1 MPPLPTRV
9 IDILDPAGPRIR
21 ESSGQQAEYL
31 TLSYVWGQGKR
42 LLNTRRFGRYEEF
55 CDRIPSDES
64 MPKTFREAMQ
74 VTKALGYRFLW
85 IDALCI
91 IQDDAND
98 VQREMAR
105 MGDIYRLST
114 LTISAGNGPNT
125 DSGLFAQRDARFC
138 KSRNVLITMK
148 EGNEILTGLV
158 SIGVPQKIRH
168 SPLSKRGW
176 VLQEELLSRR
186 SLVFTSHQVEWR
198 CTAQILSEETPSR
211 APNGLTKPNEGNAMR
226 GGSLDPICCL
236 VRRPDIFKQATWS
249 HAGVRNNPFA
259 AWYRIVE
266 IYSRRALTVRSDKLL
281 AVAGLASLVQESL
294 RGTYG
299 AGLWK
304 EDLQNG
310 LGWYVVRH
318 LAEPNV
324 PNEAHGRAMEYIAPS
339 WSWASLH
346 GPDVKFCTFEQNSD
360 FQSEESIRILDWEV
374 SHPSGAM
381 VPFGHVTSARLT
393 VKGRIRKALLVPCT
407 DIWDYDS
414 PKRRHYETLW
424 CAYAVDPTTST
435 TIGDVAL
442 DSLED
447 YQDLASRY
455 DTALEMPRYPYSD
468 ASAEKHSLW
477 FLSKARPVTCML
489 YFVMDKYWDRSI
501 VALVLSLHNLE
512 RNEYRRIGLLFVNS
526 GSTYPSDIF
535 SQATER
541 EKAHQDYETIHIV

>member
-1 MPPLPTRV
+1 MWLRDCIDTHHACRRDNSPDATPPLPTRV
-9 IDILDPAGPRIR
+9 IDILDPAGPRLR

-31 TLSYVWGQGKR
+31 TLSYCWGRGKR
-42 LLNTRRFGRYEEF
+42 LLNTRRCGRYQEF
-55 CDRIPSDES
+55 CKRIPSDES
-64 MPKTFREAMQ
+64 MPKTFEEALQ

-114 LTISAGNGPNT
+114 LTISAGNGSNT

-138 KSRNVLITMK
+138 KSRNVLVTMK

-158 SIGVPQKIRH
+158 SIKVPQKIRH
-168 SPLSKRGW
+168 SPLSERGW
-176 VLQEELLSRR
+176 ILQEELLSRR

-198 CTAQILSEETPSR
+198 CTTQILTEETPSR
-211 APNGLTKPNEGNAMR
+211 APQALTDPNEGNAVR
-226 GGSLDPICCL
+226 GGSLDPIRCL

-266 IYSRRALTVRSDKLL
+266 IYSHRALTVRSDKLL

-294 RGTYG
+294 GGTYG

-304 EDLQNG
+304 EDLQKG
-310 LGWYVVRH
+310 LGWYVVRL

-324 PNEAHGRAMEYIAPS
+324 PNEPHGRAMEYIAPS

-360 FQSEESIRILDWEV
+360 LQSEESIRI
-374 SHPSGAM
+374 
-381 VPFGHVTSARLT
+381 
-393 VKGRIRKALLVPCT
+393 
-407 DIWDYDS
+407 
-414 PKRRHYETLW
+414 
-424 CAYAVDPTTST
+424 
-435 TIGDVAL
+435 
-442 DSLED
+442 
-447 YQDLASRY
+447 
-455 DTALEMPRYPYSD
+455 
-468 ASAEKHSLW
+468 
-477 FLSKARPVTCML
+477 
-489 YFVMDKYWDRSI
+489 
-501 VALVLSLHNLE
+501 
-512 RNEYRRIGLLFVNS
+512 
-526 GSTYPSDIF
+526 
-535 SQATER
+535 
-541 EKAHQDYETIHIV
+541 